1 MTLSLSMNDPKKF
14 EAFLKKLFDSK
25 DKNKDGTLDFN
36 EIKTLLQLYT
46 DCTEFELKQEFSKI
60 DRNNDGVL
68 TFQEFKIMFGNV
80 LNRMK
85 QKQKK

>member
-14 EAFLKKLFDSK
+14 EAFLQKLFDSK

-36 EIKTLLQLYT
+36 EIKSLLKMYT

-85 QKQKK
+85 QRKK

>member
-14 EAFLKKLFDSK
+14 EAFLQKLFDSK

-36 EIKTLLQLYT
+36 EIKALLQMYT

-85 QKQKK
+85 QRKK